1 MRLFGFGFEVIVVA
15 EDTVEGALAGE
26 CALLLLAEASK
37 GAEDVLD
44 VFAVNSTEE
53 EVGGVERRKK
63 VLFAWDHHLP

>member
-1 MRLFGFGFEVIVVA
+1 MGLFRFGFEVIVVA
-15 EDTVEGALAGE
+15 EDAVEGALAGE
-26 CALLLLAEASK
+26 CAFVLLADTGK

-53 EVGGVERRKK
+53 EVGGVERWKK